1 MSDSLIALSKEIMQ
15 EGSKSFAAAAKLLPP
30 DVRAS
35 AYLLYAWCRR
45 CDDVI
50 DGQDMGRAVREDAR
64 TPQERLDWLRQQTA
78 RALAG
83 EAVEEPVFRALG
95 LVAHRHALAPALPF
109 DLIEGFAMDVAE
121 RRYETLEDIMAY
133 CYHVAG
139 VVGVMMAC
147 VMGVRDDDTLNRA
160 ADLGIAFQL
169 TNIARDVVADARIGR
184 VYLPKSWLAQAGL
197 GVDTLAEPANREA
210 LASVVARLLDVA
222 EPFYASARVGVDRL
236 PPRSAWGIA
245 TALRVYRDIGVKVRR
260 RGHQAWDDRISTS
273 RRRKLYRAAGGLKD
287 VMRRVLPW
295 QRSGV
300 LLDRSGLWTRPA
312 FR

>member
-1 MSDSLIALSKEIMQ
+1 MSDALITLSKEIMQ
-15 EGSKSFAAAAKLLPP
+15 EGSKSFAAAARLLPR

-50 DGQDMGRAVREDAR
+50 DGQDLGRAVREDAR
-64 TPQERLDWLRQQTA
+64 APQERLEWLRQQTA

-95 LVAHRHALAPALPF
+95 MVAQRHALAPALPF
-109 DLIEGFAMDVAE
+109 DLIEGFAMDVAQ
-121 RRYETLEDIMAY
+121 RHYESLEDILAY

-139 VVGVMMAC
+139 VVGVMMAS
-147 VMGVRDDDTLNRA
+147 VMGARDEDTLNRA

-184 VYLPKSWLAQAGL
+184 VYLPGSWLAEGGL
-197 GVDTLAEPANREA
+197 SAANLAEPANRAA
-210 LASVVARLLDVA
+210 LAKIVARLLDVA

-236 PPRSAWGIA
+236 PPRCAWGIA

-260 RGHQAWDDRISTS
+260 LGHQAWDDRIATS

-287 VMRRVLPW
+287 VLRRALPW
-295 QRSGV
+295 PRSGV

>member
-1 MSDSLIALSKEIMQ
+1 MSDALVSLSKEIMR
-15 EGSKSFAAAAKLLPP
+15 EGSKSFAAAARLLPR
-30 DVRAS
+30 DVRVS

-50 DGQDMGRAVREDAR
+50 DGQDLGRAVRADPRA
-64 TPQERLDWLRQQTA
+64 PQERLDWLRRETS

-83 EAVEEPVFRALG
+83 EAVEEPVFQALG

-121 RRYETLEDIMAY
+121 RRYETLEDILAY

-147 VMGVRDDDTLNRA
+147 VMGARDDDTLNRA

-169 TNIARDVVADARIGR
+169 TNIARDVVADAEIGR
-184 VYLPKSWLAQAGL
+184 VYLPASWLTQAGL
-197 GVDTLAEPANREA
+197 SPLTLVDPANREA
-210 LASVVARLLDVA
+210 LAAVVARLLDVA

-245 TALRVYRDIGVKVRR
+245 TALRVYRDIGIKVRR
-260 RGHQAWDDRISTS
+260 RGREAWDDRISTS

-287 VMRRVLPW
+287 VLRRALPW
-295 QRSGV
+295 PRSGI
-300 LLDRSGLWTRPA
+300 LLDRSALWTRPA